1 MPAAG
6 QRGPGLHRRGIGP
19 FAGHRQGRLDS
30 IYDITI
36 VGGGPAGLFGL
47 FYAGMREMSAK
58 VIDSL
63 EELGGQLTAL
73 YPEKF
78 IYDMPGFPRI
88 KSKDLVAQMVEQGLQ
103 YGAAVCLGEKV
114 QRLAQQ
120 DDGIWRLETDR
131 GTAHRS
137 RTVVITVGAGGFAPR
152 KLALPRVQELEGRGI
167 YYFVKDLEPFA
178 GKRVLIVG
186 GGDSALDWALGLEP
200 IARSIT
206 LIHRRDK
213 FRAHESSV
221 NQLLASSCD
230 VCLFWEL
237 EAIHGNDRVEG
248 VTIFD
253 NRSRET
259 RTLPVDAII
268 FSLGFV
274 ADIGPIRQW
283 GLELEG
289 GAIKVNSRME
299 TNLPGIYAAGD
310 IITYDGKLKLI
321 ATGVGEVTV
330 AVNHAKTFIDPRA
343 RAFPGHSSD
352 RVK

>member
-1 MPAAG
+1 
-6 QRGPGLHRRGIGP
+6 
-19 FAGHRQGRLDS
+19 LDS

-36 VGGGPAGLFGL
+36 VGGGPTGLFGL

-78 IYDMPGFPRI
+78 IYDMPGFPQV
-88 KSKDLVAQMVEQGLQ
+88 KSKDLVTQMVEQGLQ

-114 QRLAQQ
+114 QQLERQ
-120 DDGIWRLETDR
+120 DGIWRLETHR
-131 GTAHRS
+131 GVVHLS
-137 RTVVITVGAGGFAPR
+137 RTIVITVGAGGFTPR
-152 KLALPRVQELEGRGI
+152 KLSLPRLDEFECRGV
-167 YYFVKDLEPFA
+167 YYFVKELEPFA
-178 GKRVLIVG
+178 GQRVLIVG
-186 GGDSALDWALGLEP
+186 GGDSALDWALNLEP
-200 IARSIT
+200 IAESIT
-206 LIHRRDK
+206 LIHRRDR

-221 NQLLASSCD
+221 NRLLDSSCD

-237 EAIHGNDRVEG
+237 QSIHGTDRVEAA
-248 VTIFD
+248 TIVE
-253 NRSRET
+253 NRSGET

-283 GLELEG
+283 GLELAG
-289 GAIKVNSRME
+289 GTIKVNSRME

-310 IITYDGKLKLI
+310 VVTYDGKLKLI
-321 ATGVGEVTV
+321 ATGVGEAAI
-330 AVNHAKTFIDPRA
+330 AVNHAKTYIDPHA

-352 RVK
+352 MAPSGSTK